1 LATMKILIL
10 VLVAGVVV
18 SLFAGLYFVYKDKGN
33 STRAVKALTIRVALQ
48 AIIVALL
55 LGGVLFGFI
64 TGKLQ

>member
-1 LATMKILIL
+1 MKILIL

>member
-1 LATMKILIL
+1 MKIIVLIL
-10 VLVAGVVV
+10 VAAVVV

-48 AIIVALL
+48 AIIILLL

-64 TGKLQ
+64 RGRL

>member
-1 LATMKILIL
+1 MKIVIL
-10 VLVAGVVV
+10 VLVAAVIV

-55 LGGVLFGFI
+55 LGGLLLGFI
-64 TGKLQ
+64 QGKL

>member
-1 LATMKILIL
+1 MKIIIL
-10 VLVAGVVV
+10 VLVAAVIA

-33 STRAVKALTIRVALQ
+33 STRAVKWLTVRVALQ
-48 AIIVALL
+48 ALIIAIL

>member
-1 LATMKILIL
+1 MKIIIL
-10 VLVAGVVV
+10 VLVAAVVA

-55 LGGVLFGFI
+55 LGGVLLGFI
-64 TGKLQ
+64 QGKL

>member
-1 LATMKILIL
+1 MKILIL

-18 SLFAGLYFVYKDKGN
+18 SLFAGLYLVYKDKGN

>member
-1 LATMKILIL
+1 MKIIIL
-10 VLVAGVVV
+10 ALVAAVVV

-48 AIIVALL
+48 AIIIALL
-55 LGGVLFGFI
+55 LGGLALGFI

>member
-1 LATMKILIL
+1 
-10 VLVAGVVV
+10 VV

>member
-1 LATMKILIL
+1 MKIIIL
-10 VLVAGVVV
+10 VLVAAVVV

>member
-1 LATMKILIL
+1 MKILIL

-33 STRAVKALTIRVALQ
+33 STRDVKALTIRVALQ